1 MKNPFEW
8 FHNLYYGEKNSLSAF
23 DTKNPTSLDALLKQL
38 YMTAHHSGYLLMKNS
53 LPAFNAAYCVAVC
66 ILQSEAIDETN
77 LDEEIDYTIN
87 TIWLEDY
94 KRTHKAKVS
103 HCPFTE
109 LVLIKW
115 MVYAI
120 LFLQEEKSHEMAFF
134 LVDFRKNLEVQDED
148 ESIDAD
154 EYDWGII
161 DAMNSFDETILD
173 WKYRYRTSLR
183 PHPLHP
189 KFYTS
194 KLWIDIVRHYSLD
207 DLKLQLALFPTIDEQ
222 LAFLNWAKEE
232 SQKPQ
237 PMDYLDDSLPF
248 N

>member
-1 MKNPFEW
+1 MKM
-8 FHNLYYGEKNSLSAF
+8 NLL
-23 DTKNPTSLDALLKQL
+23 
-38 YMTAHHSGYLLMKNS
+38 
-53 LPAFNAAYCVAVC
+53 
-66 ILQSEAIDETN
+66 
-77 LDEEIDYTIN
+77 
-87 TIWLEDY
+87 
-94 KRTHKAKVS
+94 
-103 HCPFTE
+103 
-109 LVLIKW
+109 
-115 MVYAI
+115 
-120 LFLQEEKSHEMAFF
+120 
-134 LVDFRKNLEVQDED
+134 
-148 ESIDAD
+148 
-154 EYDWGII
+154 
-161 DAMNSFDETILD
+161 MNSFDETILD

-248 N
+248 